1 MNIPRRAVFGV
12 FHARKSHKKNK
23 KTTKNNELQG
33 YFTLPETN
41 IDIGPE
47 NGWLE
52 YYFPVGARPIFRGKL
67 AVSFRE
73 GNLMGIS

>member
-1 MNIPRRAVFGV
+1 MNIPLPSVFGV
-12 FHARKSHKKNK
+12 FHARKSHKKN
-23 KTTKNNELQG
+23 NNQKQQQLQG

-52 YYFPVGARPIFRGKL
+52 HYFPIGARPIFRGEVML
-67 AVSFRE
+67 VSGRV
-73 GNLMGIS
+73 I